1 MDPQLPTYSV
11 NPLATIVSDSVAQRR
26 FSMLLIVLFASI
38 ALFLAAVGLYGVVAY
53 TVSQRTR
60 EIGLRMAIGAAPRQ
74 VLGMVLGGGMKLA
87 LIGVAIGIAGALVL
101 ARLVQTMLFEV
112 APSDPTSYAA
122 TAILLLAIAAVAC
135 YVPAR
140 RAMRVDPLVAMQA
153 E

>member
-1 MDPQLPTYSV
+1 
-11 NPLATIVSDSVAQRR
+11 
-26 FSMLLIVLFASI
+26 
-38 ALFLAAVGLYGVVAY
+38 
-53 TVSQRTR
+53 
-60 EIGLRMAIGAAPRQ
+60 
-74 VLGMVLGGGMKLA
+74 MKLA

-112 APSDPTSYAA
+112 APSDPTSYAV